1 VSLSRLL
8 SQCQKM
14 AAQSQDLAKEWRF
27 PSFLSA
33 CEEMFSS
40 LPRPPD
46 PHSPPEDRILEY
58 RLNID
63 FLKEVLERL
72 PKDETVLEEGEV
84 EHQSAADAM
93 RLPLPHGAA
102 ITGDTI
108 TKQIHLRTT
117 AKQDT
122 SDREQLLGGDDKW
135 EKNGSSGNADLDKLM
150 EAHRDEQEKAALE
163 MLELTR
169 RLKEQTSAAN
179 SIIRKDTANMAQDAV
194 VAENNYDKLRDETDR
209 VGQFRRW
216 WNCRCWIWLMIGIV
230 IITFISMVM
239 MMKMF
244 RKKPVIYSN
253 TNNIKAEL

>member
-1 VSLSRLL
+1 
-8 SQCQKM
+8 M
-14 AAQSQDLAKEWRF
+14 
-27 PSFLSA
+27 
-33 CEEMFSS
+33 
-40 LPRPPD
+40 
-46 PHSPPEDRILEY
+46 EY

-72 PKDETVLEEGEV
+72 PVEESVVEEGDGDQPGGDARV
-84 EHQSAADAM
+84 AM

-102 ITGDTI
+102 ITKDTI
-108 TKQIHLRTT
+108 TKQIHQRTVG
-117 AKQDT
+117 KQDNT
-122 SDREQLLGGDDKW
+122 DREQLLGREDKRVATT
-135 EKNGSSGNADLDKLM
+135 SGNTDLDKLM

-179 SIIRKDTANMAQDAV
+179 TIIRKDTAMMDQDGAI
-194 VAENNYDKLRDETDR
+194 ADTNLDKLREETGR
-209 VGQFRRW
+209 VGAFRRW

-253 TNNIKAEL
+253 TQNINTEL